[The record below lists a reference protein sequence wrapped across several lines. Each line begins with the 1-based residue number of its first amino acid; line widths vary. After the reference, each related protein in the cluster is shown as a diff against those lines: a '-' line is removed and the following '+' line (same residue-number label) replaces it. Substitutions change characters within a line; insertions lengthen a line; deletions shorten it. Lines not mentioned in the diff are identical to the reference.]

1 VLSIT
6 ENGFGKR
13 TRLSDFPCHKR
24 GGQGVIAIQTTERNG
39 DVVGAVLVSD
49 DDEIMLITDAGT
61 LVRTR
66 INEITVVGRNTQG
79 VTIIKLGKNER
90 VVGVD
95 RIAGLPD
102 DISEERH
109 DKGEEF

>member
-1 VLSIT
+1 
-6 ENGFGKR
+6 
-13 TRLSDFPCHKR
+13 
-24 GGQGVIAIQTTERNG
+24 
-39 DVVGAVLVSD
+39 
-49 DDEIMLITDAGT
+49 MLITDAGT

-102 DISEERH
+102 DISEETH
-109 DKGEEF
+109 NKGEDH